1 MAGLI
6 LTHETGRVTRFHEDD
21 DRFHIQTTFD
31 AEPTLEL
38 AKALHNEG
46 KQANMMGHHHAMRI
60 DAEMVNAWA
69 IKRGVT
75 FDAVMQD
82 VSLLKEMVNDP
93 DLSAFRVHKG
103 KL

>member
-1 MAGLI
+1 MSQIIAADP
-6 LTHETGRVTRFHEDD
+6 GRVTRFHADEG
-21 DRFHIQTTFD
+21 RFHVQTTFD

-46 KQANMMGHHHAMRI
+46 KQENMLGHKHAMRI

-82 VSLLKEMVNDP
+82 SRLLKEMVNDP
-93 DLSAFRVHKG
+93 DLSHFRVYKG
-103 KL
+103 AI